1 MEWISDPAA
10 WVGLATL
17 VALEVVLGVDNLIF
31 LAILAEKLPPGQ
43 RDRARIVGLSLAL
56 VMRLGLLAS
65 ITWVM
70 SLTAPIVEFWRFDI
84 SWRDLILIAGGGFL
98 LVKATTE
105 IHDRVQGDRA
115 QGAARGAAHAAFWPI
130 IVQIV
135 VLDMV
140 FSLDSIITA
149 VGMVDELGVMM
160 TAVVIAVLAMLV
172 ASKPLTAFITARP
185 SLIILCLGFLL
196 MIGLVLVVDGFG
208 VHVPKGYVYAAIGF
222 ALLIEILNQ
231 LAARRRKAPGDAR
244 AAVADAV
251 LRLLGGVPLAEKQMV
266 EEVLTLDRRPVS
278 DVMTPRAE
286 VVWLDASAPQAE
298 VLSRLRASPHR
309 EFPVGR
315 GSIDRVLGQVRKE
328 DLLAQCL
335 DGLPIDLERLLRPPV
350 PLRED
355 SPVLD
360 ALGVFRREPAEMAIV
375 VDAGGR
381 FKGVVTREDLLEAIA
396 GDMPDSG
403 RPQLLYSGEGKL

>member
-1 MEWISDPAA
+1 MIESSEN
-10 WVGLATL
+10 T
-17 VALEVVLGVDNLIF
+17 
-31 LAILAEKLPPGQ
+31 
-43 RDRARIVGLSLAL
+43 
-56 VMRLGLLAS
+56 
-65 ITWVM
+65 M
-70 SLTAPIVEFWRFDI
+70 SSTMICA
-84 SWRDLILIAGGGFL
+84 
-98 LVKATTE
+98 
-105 IHDRVQGDRA
+105 
-115 QGAARGAAHAAFWPI
+115 
-130 IVQIV
+130 
-135 VLDMV
+135 
-140 FSLDSIITA
+140 
-149 VGMVDELGVMM
+149 
-160 TAVVIAVLAMLV
+160 
-172 ASKPLTAFITARP
+172 
-185 SLIILCLGFLL
+185 

-208 VHVPKGYVYAAIGF
+208 IHVPKGYVYAAIGF

-231 LAARRRKAPGDAR
+231 LAARRRKAPGGDAR

-298 VLSRLRASPHR
+298 LLSRVRATPHR

-335 DGLPIDLERLLRPPV
+335 DGLPIDLQRLLRPPV
-350 PLRED
+350 SVRED

-360 ALGVFRREPAEMAIV
+360 VVDVFRREPAEMAIV
-375 VDAGGR
+375 VDAGGL

-403 RPQLLYSGEGKL
+403 RPQPVG